1 MKKTLQRILLVLL
14 ALTMMLALTA
24 CQKPVEIQT
33 QNPDGTLTVVGVLIE
48 QTVTTVARLL
58 EALVLAYGAWA
69 LEKFG
74 KNKKLQNLSLANDK
88 VVKLV
93 KQTVR
98 ELNQTIVNQLKAE
111 TPGGKLTG
119 DQIDDLNARL
129 LTTVK
134 AKLDEATIELLTAAG
149 ADLDALIA
157 GECEAYLDTL
167 KDREKLAEKI
177 SEMTSP

>member
-1 MKKTLQRILLVLL
+1 MKKMHIEKLLLVLL
-14 ALTMMLALTA
+14 VIAMVFALTA

-33 QNPDGTLTVVGVLIE
+33 QNPDGSLTVAGVLIE

-111 TPGGKLTG
+111 AFDGKLTG

-134 AKLDEATIELLTAAG
+134 AKLDEATIELITAAG
-149 ADLDALIA
+149 ADLDALIT

-167 KDREKLAEKI
+167 KGRKKLAKKVVEL
-177 SEMTSP
+177 